1 VEDARVFA
9 VFRKWEETGELTREE
24 AQVIREELNLFLDR
38 GIGEVYQNIE
48 QPERAFTL
56 FTRLTSFLNVGIDR
70 APGIII
76 RLEGWVRTI
85 QDLARRLAES
95 LGADSYS
102 IGISMPVGVSFD
114 LSFNT

>member
-1 VEDARVFA
+1 M
-9 VFRKWEETGELTREE
+9 
-24 AQVIREELNLFLDR
+24 
-38 GIGEVYQNIE
+38 
-48 QPERAFTL
+48 
-56 FTRLTSFLNVGIDR
+56 
-70 APGIII
+70 

>member
-1 VEDARVFA
+1 MQDEQIFYI
-9 VFRKWEETGELTREE
+9 FSKWEETGELTREE
-24 AQVIREELNLFLDR
+24 AEVVRQELDRFLDR
-38 GIGEVYQNIE
+38 GIGEVRENIE

-56 FTRLTSFLNVGIDR
+56 FTRITSFLNVGIGR
-70 APGIII
+70 APGIIA
-76 RLEGWVRTI
+76 RLEGWVQSL
-85 QDLARRLAES
+85 QDLLRDLASS

>member
-1 VEDARVFA
+1 MHAASLLYLTTPTPMLRVMPPDGGLAKGRRFGLA
-9 VFRKWEETGELTREE
+9 AYGWYDEPHSNEL
-24 AQVIREELNLFLDR
+24 L
-38 GIGEVYQNIE
+38 
-48 QPERAFTL
+48 ERAFTL

-70 APGIII
+70 APGIIM
-76 RLEGWVRTI
+76 RLEGWVQNI
-85 QDLARRLAES
+85 QNLARRLAES